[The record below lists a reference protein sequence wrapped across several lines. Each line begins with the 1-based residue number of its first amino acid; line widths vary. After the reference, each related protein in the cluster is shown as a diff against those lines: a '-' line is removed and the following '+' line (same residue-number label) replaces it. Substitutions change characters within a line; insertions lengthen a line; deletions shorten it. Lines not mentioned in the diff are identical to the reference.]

1 MKNFF
6 GVIGL
11 IALSFYSIAQ
21 NKYAIIPKPTQ
32 LVQTAGSFLV
42 TAQTKILI
50 PRNNPDL
57 RPLAEMLAE
66 RFLIT
71 SGMTLNIEE
80 FDLTGFAPANT
91 KAIIFMPLSPKSS
104 DKTLG
109 EEDYTLKVETNSV
122 VLSASTVKGEFYAL
136 QSLLQLLPTEI
147 YSSSADRKSV
157 V

>member
-1 MKNFF
+1 MKKVFS
-6 GVIGL
+6 VL
-11 IALSFYSIAQ
+11 CLTVLSVCSFAQ

-32 LVQTAGSFLV
+32 LVQATGSFV
-42 TAQTKILI
+42 VNAQTKILI
-50 PRNNPDL
+50 PRNNQDL

-71 SGMTLNIEE
+71 SGMTLNVEE

-91 KAIIFMPLSPKSS
+91 KAIIFMPLSAKSG

-122 VLSASTVKGEFYAL
+122 ALSASTAKGEFYAL
-136 QSLLQLLPTEI
+136 QSLLLLLPTEI
-147 YSSSADRKSV
+147 YSSSFCQ
-157 V
+157 